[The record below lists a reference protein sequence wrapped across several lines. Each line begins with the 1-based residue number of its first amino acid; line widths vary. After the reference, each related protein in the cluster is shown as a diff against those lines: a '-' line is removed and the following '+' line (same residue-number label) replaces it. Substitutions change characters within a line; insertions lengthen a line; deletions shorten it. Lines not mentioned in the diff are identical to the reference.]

1 VPRAPA
7 TPKIDPAAA
16 PKRDA
21 PLPMIAPKQ
30 NLDPVDCLLR
40 NAELRDQLDP
50 LLDESIDIVDM
61 GRMSTVHEND
71 FLESMLAWERA
82 PMLPIGEW
90 FDPKLTLT
98 EPDGLEPEE
107 IARLLTQTVEAL
119 FTKNVVLDFTDH
131 LTDRQLYT
139 LIARDILPAYE
150 KKLDRQG
157 TYLHWDCANLGEDP
171 EPWLRYYAS
180 REEREMW
187 QEETGE
193 DLPPASDPPFV
204 RQLPKAPL

>member
-1 VPRAPA
+1 
-7 TPKIDPAAA
+7 
-16 PKRDA
+16 
-21 PLPMIAPKQ
+21 
-30 NLDPVDCLLR
+30 
-40 NAELRDQLDP
+40 
-50 LLDESIDIVDM
+50 M

>member
-1 VPRAPA
+1 
-7 TPKIDPAAA
+7 
-16 PKRDA
+16 
-21 PLPMIAPKQ
+21 MIAPKQ

-90 FDPKLTLT
+90 FDPKLTLP
-98 EPDGLEPEE
+98 EPEGLEPEE

-180 REEREMW
+180 EDEREMW
-187 QEETGE
+187 QDETGE
-193 DLPPASDPPFV
+193 DLPPATEAPFV
-204 RQLPKAPL
+204 RQLPKAPM